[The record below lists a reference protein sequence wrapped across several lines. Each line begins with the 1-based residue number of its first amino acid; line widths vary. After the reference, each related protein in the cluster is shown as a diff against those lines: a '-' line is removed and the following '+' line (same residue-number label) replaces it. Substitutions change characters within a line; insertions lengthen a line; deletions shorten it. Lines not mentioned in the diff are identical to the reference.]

1 MDNNIGKKLDGRYE
15 LLELIG
21 VGGMADIYRAR
32 DIQEDRI
39 VAVKIL
45 KTEFAGSDEF
55 LRRFRNESKAI
66 ALLSHPNIVKIYD
79 VGFTD
84 KVQFIVME
92 YVDGITLTDY
102 IEQQGVLKWRDAI
115 HFTVQVL
122 RALQHAHDRGIV
134 HRDVK
139 SSNIMLL
146 RDGTIKVMDFG
157 IARFNRE
164 NNKTMS
170 EKTIGSVHYISPE
183 QARGDITD
191 ERSDI
196 YSVGV
201 ALYEMLTGRKP
212 FDGDTPVAIALKHM
226 QSVPKR
232 PSELNETIP
241 EGLEQIVLRAMQK
254 EPSARYQT
262 AGEMIS
268 DLEEFKKNPGIVFD
282 YKYNSTDG
290 TAKFVDRPNPVL
302 EKEAAH
308 RKKVE
313 RDEEPD
319 YDEYDDDDYDDDDE
333 LEERRSPLIPILF
346 AVGAA
351 FVIATVFL
359 LLHLVVSVMG
369 PGSSTSNSSVIGILE
384 PNANGEVFLPNF
396 VGMTWDEVNSKYGEQ
411 LKFDIIQEW
420 SDSPKDQVIEQ
431 EPAEGRAHKLTQ
443 RVTLHISKGRKL
455 VEIQDFSNRQAEYA
469 MDQLKKDGF
478 KVNSTFEQSDTI
490 PKNYVIRTTPPAHDM
505 AEEGDTVTVIIS
517 MGSKD
522 SSVTVPKLTD
532 ITLSEAQRICTE
544 HFLVPEVEYVSSE
557 KPEGMVLTQS
567 IEVGSLADKN
577 TTIKLTVSTGEI
589 PTISAEV
596 EVVLPV
602 GYTGDFQ
609 FWYYVGGSLDTV
621 KGGSDVR
628 DISLSSARTIK
639 YTLQGKQNEI
649 KTLAIKVNPYRDP
662 DNSAWFCEID
672 VDFSQEI
679 PTQIKRFQNSDV
691 FKELLD
697 SQSSSSDNSS
707 DNSGSDTSSDNSSS
721 ESSQGSESS
730 SSTESSSGSTSST
743 DVNVEALIA
752 MLNNRNLGYGTSS
765 GYSSSN
771 SAIQR
776 ILDKYGYG
784 NNSSGSE
791 LSSSELQLLLEALK
805 SGGLGT

>member
-45 KTEFAGSDEF
+45 KTEFAGSEEF

-102 IEQQGVLKWRDAI
+102 IEQQGLLKWRDAV

-201 ALYEMLTGRKP
+201 ALYEMLTGKKP
-212 FDGDTPVAIALKHM
+212 FDGDTPVSIALKHM

-232 PSELNETIP
+232 PTELNETIP

-268 DLEEFKKNPGIVFD
+268 DLEEFKKNPGMVFD

-290 TAKFVDRPNPVL
+290 TAKYVDRANPAVETETMRRKRIA
-302 EKEAAH
+302 EKE
-308 RKKVE
+308 
-313 RDEEPD
+313 
-319 YDEYDDDDYDDDDE
+319 EYYDDDDE
-333 LEERRSPLIPILF
+333 EDDDEDEYEERRSPLIPILF

-359 LLHLVVSVMG
+359 VLTLV
-369 PGSSTSNSSVIGILE
+369 SSRLGMLPNSSVVESDENLGIAPNQDGEFPMPNFLGEKWDEIALKYADNEYLILE
-384 PNANGEVFLPNF
+384 PVQMFSEYEEGQIF
-396 VGMTWDEVNSKYGEQ
+396 EQ
-411 LKFDIIQEW
+411 
-420 SDSPKDQVIEQ
+420 STP
-431 EPAEGRAHKLTQ
+431 EGRRVKVGTT
-443 RVTLHISKGRKL
+443 VTLKVSKGIRQE
-455 VEIQDFSNRQAEYA
+455 EIQDFTNRTVTAA
-469 MDQLKKDGF
+469 DQQLRRDGF
-478 KVNSTFEQSDTI
+478 VPSIRYEESEEVAKD
-490 PKNYVIRTTPPAHDM
+490 YVIRTSPAAHERAPVNSTVFVIVSLGPKNTPVYIEKFVGLPI
-505 AEEGDTVTVIIS
+505 EEARKRCEELKINPIIE
-517 MGSKD
+517 MKD
-522 SSVTVPKLTD
+522 SES
-532 ITLSEAQRICTE
+532 
-544 HFLVPEVEYVSSE
+544 
-557 KPEGMVLTQS
+557 PEG
-567 IEVGSLADKN
+567 EVIAQDKQPGEYLN
-577 TTIKLTVSTGEI
+577 QNEDIKLTVSSGKAPEFTQ
-589 PTISAEV
+589 PV
-596 EVVLPV
+596 EVKIPE
-602 GYTGDFQ
+602 GASGEFR
-609 FWYYVGGSLDTV
+609 FKYYVNTVLDEQASTATMDIGLSGSKILRYDV
-621 KGGSDVR
+621 KGKPGETKV
-628 DISLSSARTIK
+628 LSIK
-639 YTLQGKQNEI
+639 ALSTATNKEGLFIEVTVTFTEDGAQPPSQTQYDQNVFATLLNNG
-649 KTLAIKVNPYRDP
+649 TPP
-662 DNSAWFCEID
+662 
-672 VDFSQEI
+672 
-679 PTQIKRFQNSDV
+679 
-691 FKELLD
+691 
-697 SQSSSSDNSS
+697 
-707 DNSGSDTSSDNSSS
+707 
-721 ESSQGSESS
+721 SS
-730 SSTESSSGSTSST
+730 SSTATSTSTPQPAPNPPESSTTTSDTGPVFVDPNESSRT
-743 DVNVEALIA
+743 ESEMLDNISSIIQDV
-752 MLNNRNLGYGTSS
+752 GT
-765 GYSSSN
+765 
-771 SAIQR
+771 
-776 ILDKYGYG
+776 
-784 NNSSGSE
+784 
-791 LSSSELQLLLEALK
+791 
-805 SGGLGT
+805 

>member
-102 IEQQGVLKWRDAI
+102 IEQQGVLKWRDAV
-115 HFTVQVL
+115 HFTIQVL

-226 QSVPKR
+226 QSAPRR

-282 YKYNSTDG
+282 YKYSSTDG
-290 TAKFVDRPNPVL
+290 TAKFVDRPNP
-302 EKEAAH
+302 A
-308 RKKVE
+308 VE
-313 RDEEPD
+313 REALRRRKPEEDDEL
-319 YDEYDDDDYDDDDE
+319 YDDELYDDDDDDE
-333 LEERRSPLIPILF
+333 YEERRSPLIPILF

-359 LLHLVVSVMG
+359 LLKLVVDGFGPNNTSASVSNGTSVSIQVG
-369 PGSSTSNSSVIGILE
+369 P
-384 PNANGEVFLPNF
+384 NGEFLMPSL
-396 VGMTWDEVNSKYGEQ
+396 VGMTWDEASSMYSSYVKLVPVTENNEA
-411 LKFDIIQEW
+411 
-420 SDSPKDQVIEQ
+420 PKDQIFD
-431 EPAEGRAHKLTQ
+431 
-443 RVTLHISKGRKL
+443 
-455 VEIQDFSNRQAEYA
+455 QD
-469 MDQLKKDGF
+469 
-478 KVNSTFEQSDTI
+478 
-490 PKNYVIRTTPPAHDM
+490 PPANRTVKLNQ
-505 AEEGDTVTVIIS
+505 TVTVYVSKGLKRSEIFDYRTRSLSYARAQLEREGFQVTITYDHNDEIAKDCVIETTPAAHTMAEQGSTVIIKVS
-517 MGSKD
+517 LGPKN
-522 SSVTVPKLTD
+522 SSIRVPKLTEIKID
-532 ITLSEAQRICTE
+532 EAQKLCE
-544 HFLVPEVEYVSSE
+544 ENYLVPQVEKVGSDL
-557 KPEGMVLTQS
+557 PEGTVIEQS
-567 IEVGSLADKN
+567 IEPGTMVDRNTNIILKVSSGEMPTVTANINIAVPEGVSGEFEFRYFVDGHRVSL
-577 TTIKLTVSTGEI
+577 T
-589 PTISAEV
+589 
-596 EVVLPV
+596 
-602 GYTGDFQ
+602 
-609 FWYYVGGSLDTV
+609 DTDIR
-621 KGGSDVR
+621 DV
-628 DISLSSARTIK
+628 SLSSNRTITYK
-639 YTLQGKQNEI
+639 LEGRADETEKLFDV
-649 KTLAIKVNPYRDP
+649 KVI
-662 DNSAWFCEID
+662 SMTTKKEGVFVTIS
-672 VDFSQEI
+672 VDFSQEPPRQTEVNKNI
-679 PTQIKRFQNSDV
+679 GIFYELQQGGGSSSGSSD
-691 FKELLD
+691 
-697 SQSSSSDNSS
+697 SNSSSS
-707 DNSGSDTSSDNSSS
+707 SSS
-721 ESSQGSESS
+721 ES
-730 SSTESSSGSTSST
+730 TASGSDLS
-743 DVNVEALIA
+743 EADRQALLAAIT
-752 MLNNRNLGYGTSS
+752 NRNFDNYGALTK
-765 GYSSSN
+765 YSSDVS
-771 SAIQR
+771 SIKS
-776 ILDKYGYG
+776 ILSKYGYSA
-784 NNSSGSE
+784 SSGNG
-791 LSSSELQLLLEALK
+791 LSSSDIKLLELLLK
-805 SGGLGT
+805 SGGN

>member
-102 IEQQGVLKWRDAI
+102 IEQQGVLKWRDAV
-115 HFTVQVL
+115 HFTIQVL

-164 NNKTMS
+164 NNKTVS

-226 QSVPKR
+226 QSAPRR

-262 AGEMIS
+262 AGEMIG

-290 TAKFVDRPNPVL
+290 TAKFVDRPNPAVD
-302 EKEAAH
+302 KKSPRH
-308 RKKVE
+308 RRSE
-313 RDEEPD
+313 EDEEIYDDED
-319 YDEYDDDDYDDDDE
+319 YYDDDDDDDDE
-333 LEERRSPLIPILF
+333 YEERRSPLIPILF

-359 LLHLVVSVMG
+359 LLKLVVDGFG
-369 PGSSTSNSSVIGILE
+369 PNTSNVSGVYSDIIQVG
-384 PNANGEVFLPNF
+384 PNGEFTMPNL
-396 VGMTWDEVNSKYGEQ
+396 VGMTWDDASQKYGDY
-411 LKFDIIQEW
+411 LTLVPVQEYNEA
-420 SDSPKDQVIEQ
+420 PKDQIFEQDPPDGRTVKLNQAITVKVSNGKKMIEIFDFKGRTATYAVQQLEREGFTARIIQNLSEDVAKDCVIETR
-431 EPAEGRAHKLTQ
+431 PAAHT
-443 RVTLHISKGRKL
+443 
-455 VEIQDFSNRQAEYA
+455 
-469 MDQLKKDGF
+469 
-478 KVNSTFEQSDTI
+478 
-490 PKNYVIRTTPPAHDM
+490 M
-505 AEEGDTVTVIIS
+505 AEQGSTVIVIVS
-517 MGSKD
+517 LGSKN
-522 SSVTVPKLTD
+522 SSVEVPKLTEMSID
-532 ITLSEAQRICTE
+532 DAQKLCE
-544 HFLVPEVEYVSSE
+544 SSGLVPKMEEVNSD
-557 KPEGMVLTQS
+557 KPKGEVVEQSVEPGTMV
-567 IEVGSLADKN
+567 DKN
-577 TTIKLTVSTGEI
+577 TTITLRVSSGEVPTRTADINIAI
-589 PTISAEV
+589 PA
-596 EVVLPV
+596 
-602 GYTGDFQ
+602 GYSGEFE
-609 FWYYVGGSLDTV
+609 FRYFVGGALVSLAQPDIR
-621 KGGSDVR
+621 DV
-628 DISLSSARTIK
+628 SLSSNRIITYKLEGKEDETAKTFDVKVISRATGK
-639 YTLQGKQNEI
+639 EGFFLQ
-649 KTLAIKVNPYRDP
+649 L
-662 DNSAWFCEID
+662 S
-672 VDFSQEI
+672 VDFSQDPPRQTEI
-679 PTQIKRFQNSDV
+679 DRNTRIFYDLQQSDNTSEENSGSSSS
-691 FKELLD
+691 E
-697 SQSSSSDNSS
+697 SSNSSSSDNPGS
-707 DNSGSDTSSDNSSS
+707 SDTSTSEVSSVDRQALLAAIANRDFDNYGDLLDYRNSI
-721 ESSQGSESS
+721 
-730 SSTESSSGSTSST
+730 SGVK
-743 DVNVEALIA
+743 D
-752 MLNNRNLGYGTSS
+752 
-765 GYSSSN
+765 
-771 SAIQR
+771 
-776 ILDKYGYG
+776 ILSKYGYTA
-784 NNSSGSE
+784 SSGTN
-791 LSSSELQLLLEALK
+791 LSSNDIKLIEALLK
-805 SGGLGT
+805 SGGN